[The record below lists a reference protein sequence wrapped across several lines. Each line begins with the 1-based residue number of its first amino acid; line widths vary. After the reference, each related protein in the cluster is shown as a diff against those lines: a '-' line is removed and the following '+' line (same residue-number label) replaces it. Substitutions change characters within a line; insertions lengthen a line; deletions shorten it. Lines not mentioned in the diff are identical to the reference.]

1 MFIQTENTPN
11 PNALKFIPGFSIADT
26 PTYFLNDLDAINSFL
41 ARKILNIK
49 WIQSV
54 FFGSD
59 FITVSKKDDGNW
71 DLLRPEILMTI
82 MDHFT
87 SGLSVFDG
95 EFKGSD
101 EALANKS
108 ASQEFVS
115 QEFASEIEQQIAKII
130 ETRVRPSVAMDGGD
144 IIYRSFEDGVVKVEL
159 FGACAGCPSS
169 IVTLKN
175 GIESMLKHYIPEVK
189 EVQAINND

>member
-11 PNALKFIPGFSIADT
+11 PNALKFIPGFSISDT
-26 PTYFLNDLDAINSFL
+26 PVYFLNEHDAFNSFL
-41 ARKILNIK
+41 ARKLLNIK
-49 WIQSV
+49 WVESV

-59 FITVSKKDDGNW
+59 FITISKKEDGNW
-71 DLLRPEILMTI
+71 DILRPEILMTI

-87 SGLSVFDG
+87 SGLSVFDSKLKTQDNNLNNT
-95 EFKGSD
+95 FD
-101 EALANKS
+101 
-108 ASQEFVS
+108 
-115 QEFASEIEQQIAKII
+115 SEIEQQIAEII
-130 ETRVRPSVAMDGGD
+130 ETKVRPAVAMDGGD
-144 IIYRSFEDGVVKVEL
+144 IIYKSFEDGIVKVEL